1 MSGSREELD
10 RDFWANDQKLPT
22 LTLVQARELALVQAR
37 ELALAQAREL
47 ALAQAQEL
55 VLAQAR
61 ELVLVWLPQ
70 RMESPKECSSCR
82 EHLGQAEGRLS

>member
-22 LTLVQARELALVQAR
+22 LALVQARELALVQAR
-37 ELALAQAREL
+37 ELA
-47 ALAQAQEL
+47 
-55 VLAQAR
+55 LAQAR